1 LEGVAFGFKGRF
13 MNTSVVLAR
22 IIGPLLIIT
31 VAGSLMNFTSYQG
44 MAREFFKSPALI
56 YLGGFIGLLCG
67 LLIVQFHNVWK
78 VQWPLII
85 TVLGWVL
92 VVRATI
98 TLLFPN
104 RLAALAERFMMSS
117 TSVLVSVL
125 VMLAIGVFLT
135 IMGYRR

>member
-1 LEGVAFGFKGRF
+1 
-13 MNTSVVLAR
+13 
-22 IIGPLLIIT
+22 
-31 VAGSLMNFTSYQG
+31 
-44 MAREFFKSPALI
+44 
-56 YLGGFIGLLCG
+56 
-67 LLIVQFHNVWK
+67 VQFHNLWK

-92 VVRATI
+92 VIRATI

-125 VMLAIGVFLT
+125 VMLAIGIFLT